1 VGISLI
7 SPPVGGCRSVAC
19 GIGNLP
25 MQTVVRAL
33 IPFYPVLVVTVLA
46 IGYVPEI
53 ALFIPR
59 LLGYLD
65 G

>member
-1 VGISLI
+1 
-7 SPPVGGCRSVAC
+7 
-19 GIGNLP
+19 

-33 IPFYPVLVVTVLA
+33 IPFYPVLVVTVLV

-53 ALFIPR
+53 AWFIPR